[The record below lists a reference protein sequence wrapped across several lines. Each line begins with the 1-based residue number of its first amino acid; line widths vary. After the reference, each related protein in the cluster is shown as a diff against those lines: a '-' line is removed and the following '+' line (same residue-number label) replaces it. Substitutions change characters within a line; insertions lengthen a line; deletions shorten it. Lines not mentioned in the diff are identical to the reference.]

1 MINSHNTLS
10 ELFVDIASSIR
21 AKTGKDAQII
31 ADKFPEEIDVIQ
43 TGVDT
48 SDATAVSSDIMPG
61 KTAYVKGEKLT
72 GTSTAKV
79 LPSLSKPASAS
90 QILSGYQ
97 AISASGT
104 KITGTST
111 AKVLPSLSNAA
122 TASDVVS
129 GKQFINAAG
138 SRITGTMSLQ
148 KMEGAIKITQNKTF
162 STVNTYQNPFVMIM
176 VEKLFTDNSLK
187 SKLAPGY
194 VYGHPQKNDCSGYVI
209 TGTLIAYLS
218 VTKSANTFT
227 ISSYD
232 SKGNNYDITGYAVV
246 IEDTQNILEVLPSGP
261 F

>member
-48 SDATAVSSDIMPG
+48 SDATAVSSDIMPE

-138 SRITGTMSLQ
+138 SRITGTMSSQ
-148 KMEGAIKITQNKTF
+148 KMEFVNVEPSMGL
-162 STVNTYQNPFVMIM
+162 TVRTINTYTTARVIAAIWGNCNR
-176 VEKLFTDNSLK
+176 EDKES
-187 SKLAPGY
+187 A
-194 VYGHPQKNDCSGYVI
+194 YGCSGY
-209 TGTLIAYLS
+209 
-218 VTKSANTFT
+218 
-227 ISSYD
+227 
-232 SKGNNYDITGYAVV
+232 ITGYPSKNDTTGNLIDRIDNDVGLELRGTGNQYTIITNPSKNSDDCYGV
-246 IEDTQNILEVLPSGP
+246 QGLFLFIEEG
-261 F
+261 